1 MKIIEY
7 SRETEKHF
15 TNLKDY
21 LESLILGEDVLNKYG
36 DFRTTGVAI
45 KEIPNGSLTLVK
57 VTTSKNKSVTLI
69 RRFESSKV
77 TWSCEGGTILG
88 LENIVPY
95 DDFLEDLTTK
105 LLLSM
110 IKDMPNREK
119 LKIKHTSTKLT
130 R

>member
-15 TNLKDY
+15 ANLKDY

-36 DFRTTGVAI
+36 DFRTTEVAI

-57 VTTSKNKSVTLI
+57 VTTSKNKSVILI

-88 LENIVPY
+88 LENIVPH
-95 DDFLEDLTTK
+95 DEFLEDLTTK

-110 IKDMPNREK
+110 IKDMPNQEE

>member
-15 TNLKDY
+15 ANLKDY
-21 LESLILGEDVLNKYG
+21 LESLILGEDALNKFG
-36 DFRTTGVAI
+36 DFRTTRVAI

-57 VTTSKNKSVTLI
+57 VTTSKGKSVTLI

-88 LENIVPY
+88 LENIVPH
-95 DDFLEDLTTK
+95 DEFLEDLATK

-110 IKDMPNREK
+110 IKDMPNREE

>member
-7 SRETEKHF
+7 SKETENHF
-15 TNLKDY
+15 ANLKDY

-36 DFRTTGVAI
+36 DFRTTGVSI

-69 RRFESSKV
+69 RRFESSRV

-95 DDFLEDLTTK
+95 DEFLEDLTTK

-110 IKDMPNREK
+110 IKDMPNREE
-119 LKIKHTSTKLT
+119 LKMKHTSTKLT

>member
-15 TNLKDY
+15 ANLKDY
-21 LESLILGEDVLNKYG
+21 LESLILGEDVLKKFC
-36 DFRTTGVAI
+36 DFRTTGVSI

-57 VTTSKNKSVTLI
+57 VTTSKGKSVTLI

-77 TWSCEGGTILG
+77 TWTCEGGTILG
-88 LENIVPY
+88 LENIVPH
-95 DDFLEDLTTK
+95 DEFLEALTTK

-110 IKDMPNREK
+110 IKDMPNREE

>member
-15 TNLKDY
+15 ANLKDY
-21 LESLILGEDVLNKYG
+21 LESLILGEDVLNKFG
-36 DFRTTGVAI
+36 NFRTTGVAI
-45 KEIPNGSLTLVK
+45 REIPNGSLTLVK
-57 VTTSKNKSVTLI
+57 VTTSKGKSVTLI

-77 TWSCEGGTILG
+77 TWSCERGTILG

-95 DDFLEDLTTK
+95 DEFLEDLTTK
-105 LLLSM
+105 LLISM
-110 IKDMPNREK
+110 IKDQPNQSK
-119 LKIKHTSTKLT
+119 LELHHSSSKIT

>member
-7 SRETEKHF
+7 SRETENHF
-15 TNLKDY
+15 ANLKDY
-21 LESLILGEDVLNKYG
+21 LESLILGEDVLNKFG
-36 DFRTTGVAI
+36 NFRSTGVVI

-57 VTTSKNKSVTLI
+57 VTTSKNKSVILI

-88 LENIVPY
+88 LENIVPH
-95 DDFLEDLTTK
+95 DEFLEDLTTK
-105 LLLSM
+105 LLFSM
-110 IKDMPNREK
+110 IKDMPNREE
-119 LKIKHTSTKLT
+119 LKIKHTSNKLT